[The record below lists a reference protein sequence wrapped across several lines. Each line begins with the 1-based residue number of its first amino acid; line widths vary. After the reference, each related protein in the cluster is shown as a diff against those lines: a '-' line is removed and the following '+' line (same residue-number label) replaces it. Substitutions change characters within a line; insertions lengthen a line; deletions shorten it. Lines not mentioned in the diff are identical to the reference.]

1 MDVGWQ
7 DRRGSTKVGTAF
19 YGFQPEIRKKPKKK
33 NFVWGFS
40 HICSRGALGITRSPV
55 DGTNRQWCGG
65 LPWTRGRRH
74 APEYLARATPLSSKL
89 NASQWERQ
97 SRPIH

>member
-1 MDVGWQ
+1 MHGVGVAMDVGWQ

-40 HICSRGALGITRSPV
+40 HIC
-55 DGTNRQWCGG
+55 
-65 LPWTRGRRH
+65 
-74 APEYLARATPLSSKL
+74 
-89 NASQWERQ
+89 
-97 SRPIH
+97 